1 MQQRGGKTLG
11 AIRVSLGLAS
21 NIADVDRFL
30 QFASEFRDQTP
41 AAVGALTVDD
51 ANCRVIRDGS

>member
-30 QFASEFRDQTP
+30 RFAAGFRDQTMV
-41 AAVGALTVDD
+41 AVGALTVDD